1 MSTANLL
8 KLFLL
13 AMIWSSSFLFMRMV
27 VPVLGPIPTTFFRV
41 TIGGILLWVYVAAR
55 GEKIRFREHGW
66 DYFFIG
72 SVGTGIPFCLY
83 AYASLH
89 IPASISVILNS
100 SAPLF
105 GALLAW
111 VFLKEKWTPMKVLG
125 LLVGWG
131 GVMLVAWKGSPHFSH
146 EGWLG
151 VFACLAAAF
160 FYACSGTYL
169 KKRGGK
175 LAPFALSAASQLSAA
190 VLLMPMAL
198 YSVQLPEQISA
209 QWLLPLVMLALV
221 CSALAYVIYYGLV
234 KSVGPA
240 KALMVTFLMPVF
252 GMVWGAVFLKE
263 TISVAMVSGACLV
276 VGAIFLLSRQKTN

>member
-1 MSTANLL
+1 MSTPNLL

-27 VPVLGPIPTTFFRV
+27 VPVLGPFPTTFCRV
-41 TIGGILLWVYVAAR
+41 LLGGVVLWIYVAMR
-55 GEKIRFREHGW
+55 GEKLRFREHGW

-72 SVGTGIPFCLY
+72 AIGTGIPFCLY

-111 VFLKEKWTPMKVLG
+111 VFLGEKWTRIKLLG

-151 VFACLAAAF
+151 VGACLCAAF

-190 VLLMPMAL
+190 VLLMPIAF
-198 YSVQLPEQISA
+198 YTGSIPEQISA
-209 QWLLPLVMLALV
+209 SWLVPLLVLSLV
-221 CSALAYVIYYGLV
+221 CSALAYVLYYGLV

-252 GMVWGAVFLKE
+252 GMIWGAVFLGE
-263 TISVAMVSGACLV
+263 TISVAMVVGACLV
-276 VGAIFLLSRQKTN
+276 VGAIFLLSRQKAN